1 MCFQPSSGTGRPEAE
16 GLWLFTDMVNAK
28 VGDSGNGLTH
38 VQQLI
43 QTRPAYKCTFLAGRP
58 LATNF

>member
-1 MCFQPSSGTGRPEAE
+1 MCFQPSSGTGRLEAE

-28 VGDSGNGLTH
+28 LGDSGNGLTR

-43 QTRPAYKCTFLAGRP
+43 QTHPI
-58 LATNF
+58 